1 MDFTNPVAPRVVL
14 NNINTTRSSL
24 ITYIN
29 TSNVIAVTDNREV
42 FVHSLEDQV
51 TETLVFKKHGGSVTQ
66 VLHLCQD
73 ILVSVDDKGNLFSW
87 DAESGAVLGEFK
99 KDHHFHSAEKLGNDT
114 LLVGATGGKLFV
126 LSHREGRNF
135 VEEREVI
142 ASPFSEPQATVNSI
156 FVHGDIIISLYVSNY
171 ACISKTCD
179 FGKVSEINQDK
190 CIRAAALNDRSLV
203 VGCDSGKLIIYKN
216 HSSYEQIGEVDLFAA
231 PEMSFRKSPFHQLLF
246 ITDDLLLVSTY
257 TTGIFFVSL
266 SKKSTVANLY
276 PGYYTSG
283 NNLKRINRPTC
294 IILNDGRICVE
305 GSNSCCIFDPPPIV
319 AADVKSYADQ
329 MLSQSRKR
337 NAAASKASSNR
348 PKSSAYPTRNF
359 NGQILGQ
366 DSAVPIDTPSP
377 DITSG
382 AVGGDRDLSIDAVE
396 DGHSNRPRVLRLLEG
411 QDAGKLYKYEVLNA
425 KLSEQKGETNI
436 LKAQMVAMKNELN
449 SKITS
454 LKDQADLVRAQM
466 EARIVALQNENTVM
480 RAEMRAEMQL
490 LRSSFE
496 RANPSI
502 ESAPNAANGSRAGWN
517 KRKR

>member
-87 DAESGAVLGEFK
+87 DAESGAV
-99 KDHHFHSAEKLGNDT
+99 
-114 LLVGATGGKLFV
+114 GKLFV

-436 LKAQMVAMKNELN
+436 LKAQMVAMKN
-449 SKITS
+449 
-454 LKDQADLVRAQM
+454 
-466 EARIVALQNENTVM
+466 
-480 RAEMRAEMQL
+480 MRAEMQL